1 MAKGKLASFAAIL
14 LCYFSLSEGRTSG
27 YQLGSDGA
35 SQCEQQRREGA
46 AQSRDYVPQCSEDG
60 RYRHLQCSKGG
71 SQCWCVDG
79 EGTEVPG
86 SRQNGSSVYC
96 LTSCQLLRQKALLS
110 SDSRTAPM
118 CSDLGE
124 FLPIQ
129 CDRVLGQCWCVDPE
143 GMEIYGTRQNGEPSR
158 CPENCEVTDWHIL
171 HGVGEQSPPQC
182 SADGNFLPVQCK
194 FINTTDM
201 KVADLLHAFSRFTA
215 AFQTFS
221 GFRRLFPEIS
231 SYCFCV
237 DSRGRELANTGV
249 ELLLDEVYD
258 TAFSTMESTRSF
270 AQSNMYRILQRRFL
284 GVQLLMSGRFRCLTK
299 CESERSSSLRA
310 GNVFVPACDANGTY
324 KSTQCQAGGQCWCV
338 DSEGNELVGTRR
350 LRGPLD
356 CRNAVKDCPSERRLA
371 LSRVFSG
378 LSGPFSQQNKLPI
391 KGPSASLPLSLC
403 NPEVQELFAKSGLLL
418 SVPDTER
425 SDFGDVLAEVIQGLF
440 PSGAKAL
447 KALSL
452 TANPKRLQENLFGG
466 KFLKNVGNFNFTA
479 AVGSR
484 GTFNFRQ
491 LFTQVGLMQ
500 ASEDLLQL
508 AKIFSPQ
515 MVVRTDSV
523 ILDQDIQDS
532 FGRSINLRSN
542 QNFMKLLGQMLESE
556 QFLNILR
563 DAIVLSQAED
573 STEVGSIFRAAFQT
587 SQSGS
592 CERDSSTAYIPT
604 CTDSGLYQEVQCQA
618 QECWCVDSHG
628 TEVPGSRSSGR
639 RPRCPSQCERERETA
654 LRVRAN
660 QSAGSQLFVPKC
672 ESDGS
677 FVVRQCSGGNCFC
690 VDSSG
695 GKRGAVTLNQS
706 EHCPTDCQAAAAEQ
720 FVVAVR
726 SVLWAPSAKP
736 RLSDFHIPRCD
747 VAGSWHPVQCDG
759 PPESAFTFYR
769 EWVNVNG
776 AGKDIPI
783 TELISTIRAYGENA
797 VAMASFHGF
806 LKELFAAGHHR
817 VFAVLSRYAEFG
829 DVPQEVLEGDP
840 EMVSGPSIFLNPL
853 SLWRLLQRNITA
865 YPGQLS
871 DFSEPLGHFEL
882 RRCWCVGEN
891 GDAIAD
897 TEATLNQ
904 IPKCLGPCSQVHRQL
919 SRFLQEAEDVI
930 SVSNGSHVP
939 LAYSFLLAR
948 GLSLTPEE
956 LQNDLPG
963 GLISERLLSSAD
975 SALHLAAHS
984 TLRFSWR
991 THFGPPALG
1000 REAFLLGYQPYSPQ
1014 CDADGQWLPKQCYY
1028 STGHCWCVDKDGSY
1042 IEGSLTGRT
1051 AQLPQCGTPCQRAQT
1066 RALLSGWI
1074 PSVSETSIKQLPS
1087 HVPSCQ
1093 QDGGFAI
1100 LQTGELDGDEAWC
1113 VSPVTSRAIQS
1124 ASRSKSGD
1132 LQCPG
1137 WCEMLK
1143 RQVTRREAGIG
1154 YEPDCQE
1161 DGRLFTPVQCD
1172 QDDCWCVQPQSG
1184 QELPGTRVTR
1194 STAKGPACHAPQ
1206 CPLPFEDVLI
1216 THGALL
1222 CDEPLELKQLCHLQ
1236 CSQGYFN
1243 TLPGFLCD
1251 IATKKWVSEAPP
1263 SQACQRP
1270 QGLQLVQADIS
1281 LRLSLSPKQEA
1292 CSSQSSGLRIAL
1304 LQALRANGLCSLQMP
1319 SSGVWSSLSI
1329 CNASSV
1335 SLECLDG
1342 GIVKLQITRWARMSD
1357 IPVEALPDLHDVDLA
1372 FSSWRLAEGVPDVI
1386 RSAAFRSVFLPDSVG
1401 LQAPAVSFSCLP
1413 GYLRVAGVAGCVP
1426 CPVGTFFAGQVCS
1439 SCPLGTYQDQE
1450 GRDFCSRCPVGTSTV
1465 SAGAFRA
1472 AHCVTECQRSGMSCT
1487 TKGQFQPVQRDAQT
1501 GSWICVTPS
1510 GGRMR
1515 WTAADDAPA
1524 EQECRMMEK
1533 FETVPRSQL
1542 ILEAEEAVVLSSRM
1556 TDKGLQ
1562 KGIRD
1567 CVAGCS
1573 EDEACHHLALYT
1585 DGDHQTHC
1593 DIYSTDSANVLC
1605 EAAVQANGFM
1615 GNPGADVHQ
1624 SLRCLLRLK
1633 GGDKDNL
1640 VVLRKKGHEFT
1651 TRSTKTLEWLPFR
1664 QVGSGAY
1671 RTAVF
1676 RTAGAS
1682 LTDVHRF
1689 CLEAC
1694 SKDACCDGFILN
1706 RNVFNG
1712 GTIMCSLLSHPDV
1725 FMCSDADWDADGPAD
1740 GREPCGSKVKYSKE
1754 FTFSLGGQ
1762 NFTVT
1767 DAALPATGESKA
1779 DYQASVT
1786 VFQRVYFWNESDL
1799 ATRPKTPPA
1808 CPSVAPPQLPQVPV
1822 SDGVED
1828 VFSAVDSGAV
1838 RVDSSQDVPRLLYR
1852 IFKHQY
1858 SARQAEI
1865 WCLKRCEEVA
1875 LCHLADVRD
1884 DRPLYFT
1891 CSLYPD
1897 TRVCGAYDQ
1906 PLRRACSLVLP
1917 QAPRLAYSK
1926 KVAATG
1932 NMKNFYSRVPFRKM
1946 VSYSVRSRASL
1957 ASKPIPEGFAECE
1970 QRCDRDPCCRGIGY
1984 IRDSAPSG
1992 VDALCLTLN
2001 SLGVQTCG
2009 EGGRSSWRVMDCS
2022 DSKADTGVFPFG
2034 WYEKPVNQWT
2044 RSPQLCPPFQLPAPL
2059 RNVNISEWRLLD
2071 MSSVLVDPSVSM
2083 YDVIHLSKDIAG
2095 ERELSRDWC
2104 LSACLMDEACS
2115 LVAVDMRESALRC
2128 VLYPDTHACAPA
2140 GGSRGCRLVVKEPA
2154 LHFYLRL
2161 GMQPSL
2167 ESVFIPGHG
2176 HLLGGSQVTRLSS
2189 ESKRVLHFLGVPY
2202 AHAPIAGLRFRAPQP
2217 ADWTG
2222 SWNAT
2227 YPRPSC
2233 LQPGLG
2239 DSARFSED
2247 CLYLNI
2253 FVPVSIKA
2261 NASVLVFFHNPATNV
2276 GSEGP
2281 PYLDGS
2287 FLAAVGDVIV
2297 VTASFRTAVFGF
2309 LTAGSTDALGN
2320 YGLQDQAAVL
2330 KWVQRNI
2337 AHFGGDPGSVTLGAE
2352 GSGADVASLH
2362 LVTAGSPGLFHRAL
2376 LMGGSAFS
2384 PASPI
2389 SQPRAGQQA
2398 ASLAQELGCSHS
2410 DAAQMVSCLRR
2421 LSAQALNAA
2430 QTKLLAV
2437 SGPLRAWAPV
2447 LDGIS
2452 VKESPSSAL
2461 QNGRFLPVDLMV
2473 GSSAD
2478 DGLIRRARNIK
2489 KFEELQGRT
2498 SSKTVFY
2505 QALSDSLGGGDANA
2519 FVKEAATWF
2528 YSMQHDP
2535 SPAGYNVFS
2544 RALENATRDLF
2555 IICPAVKMASFWA
2568 AHTRSN
2574 IFMYHL
2580 PEKAD
2585 QTSADLSLPLDI
2597 QFLFG
2602 LPHHPQTKEIFT
2614 AEERQLSLQ
2623 TMNYVANFIKSGN
2636 PNIPH
2641 SISRVS
2647 FGDVLPPWPKFMPHA
2662 NGNNYKELY
2671 APLRT
2676 RTGLRR
2682 KECSF
2687 WHDYV
2692 PALTTSTEKL
2702 LRGVPEEASA
2712 STAKPSFN
2720 SFQTSAG
2727 PRKPKSEKDAYS

>member
-1 MAKGKLASFAAIL
+1 RTRVPASPVVLTTIHPTPFYLFNHTQHNSATA
-14 LCYFSLSEGRTSG
+14 G
-27 YQLGSDGA
+27 
-35 SQCEQQRREGA
+35 
-46 AQSRDYVPQCSEDG
+46 
-60 RYRHLQCSKGG
+60 
-71 SQCWCVDG
+71 
-79 EGTEVPG
+79 
-86 SRQNGSSVYC
+86 

-158 CPENCEVTDWHIL
+158 CPENCEVRDWHIL

-310 GNVFVPACDANGTY
+310 GNVFVPACDANGAY

-338 DSEGNELVGTRR
+338 DSEGNELVGMRR

-356 CRNAVKDCPSERRLA
+356 CIKDCPSERRLA

-378 LSGPFSQQNKLPI
+378 LSGPFSQQNKLSI

-556 QFLNILR
+556 QFLNTLR
-563 DAIVLSQAED
+563 DAIVLSKAED

-592 CERDSSTAYIPT
+592 CERDPSTAYIPT

-654 LRVRAN
+654 LRVRAD

-695 GKRGAVTLNQS
+695 GKRGAVTLSQ
-706 EHCPTDCQAAAAEQ
+706 TAEQ

-736 RLSDFHIPRCD
+736 RLSDFHIPHCD

-783 TELISTIRAYGENA
+783 TELISNIRAYGENA

-840 EMVSGPSIFLNPL
+840 EMVSGPSVFLNPL

-865 YPGQLS
+865 YPGLLS

-984 TLRFSWR
+984 SMSVTDAQSEIAVNSMRAHVLSLN
-991 THFGPPALG
+991 AL
-1000 REAFLLGYQPYSPQ
+1000 E
-1014 CDADGQWLPKQCYY
+1014 
-1028 STGHCWCVDKDGSY
+1028 TGHCWCVDKDGSY

-1051 AQLPQCGTPCQRAQT
+1051 AQLPQCKCVLCSDGLAF
-1066 RALLSGWI
+1066 
-1074 PSVSETSIKQLPS
+1074 
-1087 HVPSCQ
+1087 

-1124 ASRSKSGD
+1124 ASR
-1132 LQCPG
+1132 PG

-1184 QELPGTRVTR
+1184 QELPGTRVT
-1194 STAKGPACHAPQ
+1194 PPQ

-1263 SQACQRP
+1263 SQACQSNYTLFQSHFSVCEPMGRSRA
-1270 QGLQLVQADIS
+1270 QNL
-1281 LRLSLSPKQEA
+1281 LSL
-1292 CSSQSSGLRIAL
+1292 
-1304 LQALRANGLCSLQMP
+1304 MP

-1357 IPVEALPDLHDVDLA
+1357 IPVEALPDLHDVVL
-1372 FSSWRLAEGVPDVI
+1372 
-1386 RSAAFRSVFLPDSVG
+1386 
-1401 LQAPAVSFSCLP
+1401 SCHLNTELLHVLHMLNHASP
-1413 GYLRVAGVAGCVP
+1413 VAVP

-1472 AHCVTECQRSGMSCT
+1472 AHCKLCRDSAAGRVHICLCVARALAMVAVSVTQ
-1487 TKGQFQPVQRDAQT
+1487 
-1501 GSWICVTPS
+1501 
-1510 GGRMR
+1510 
-1515 WTAADDAPA
+1515 
-1524 EQECRMMEK
+1524 K

-1542 ILEAEEAVVLSSRM
+1542 ILEAEEAVVLSLCMRPS
-1556 TDKGLQ
+1556 KPL
-1562 KGIRD
+1562 
-1567 CVAGCS
+1567 GCS

-1593 DIYSTDSANVLC
+1593 DIYSTDSFVLC
-1605 EAAVQANGFM
+1605 VQM
-1615 GNPGADVHQ
+1615 PWSQ
-1624 SLRCLLRLK
+1624 SLTFLPVLLVS
-1633 GGDKDNL
+1633 DE
-1640 VVLRKKGHEFT
+1640 GHEFT

-1762 NFTVT
+1762 NFTVSKYRLRLCFGLSNPGPMDGWMDGWMDFTLLSDRDTTST
-1767 DAALPATGESKA
+1767 DA
-1779 DYQASVT
+1779 
-1786 VFQRVYFWNESDL
+1786 
-1799 ATRPKTPPA
+1799 
-1808 CPSVAPPQLPQVPV
+1808 
-1822 SDGVED
+1822 VED

-1917 QAPRLAYSK
+1917 QAPQLAYSK

-1957 ASKPIPEGFAECE
+1957 ASKFAECE

-1984 IRDSAPSG
+1984 IRDSASSG

-2034 WYEKPVNQWT
+2034 WYEKPGACGSMVT
-2044 RSPQLCPPFQLPAPL
+2044 LTSL
-2059 RNVNISEWRLLD
+2059 RLRWGGALNISEWRLLD

-2083 YDVIHLSKDIAG
+2083 YDVIHLIPISMFFS
-2095 ERELSRDWC
+2095 L
-2104 LSACLMDEACS
+2104 ACLMDEACS
-2115 LVAVDMRESALRC
+2115 LVAVDTRESALRC

-2154 LHFYLRL
+2154 LHFYLRFREA
-2161 GMQPSL
+2161 GIPSL

-2253 FVPVSIKA
+2253 FVPVSIVT

-2389 SQPRAGQQA
+2389 SRPRAGQQA

-2505 QALSDSLGGGDANA
+2505 QALSDSLGGDDANA

-2574 IFMYHL
+2574 VFMYHL
-2580 PEKAD
+2580 PEKHHG
-2585 QTSADLSLPLDI
+2585 LEL
-2597 QFLFG
+2597 FLFG

-2676 RTGLRR
+2676 RIGLRR

-2692 PALTTSTEKL
+2692 PALTTSTGSMAKQSQQSKS
-2702 LRGVPEEASA
+2702 G
-2712 STAKPSFN
+2712 STDVSKQA
-2720 SFQTSAG
+2720 
-2727 PRKPKSEKDAYS
+2727 